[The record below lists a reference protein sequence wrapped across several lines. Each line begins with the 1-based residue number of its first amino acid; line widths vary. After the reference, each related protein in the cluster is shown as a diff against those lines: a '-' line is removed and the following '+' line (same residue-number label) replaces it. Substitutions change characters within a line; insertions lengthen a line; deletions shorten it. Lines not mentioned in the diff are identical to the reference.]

1 MCGGG
6 GWGGGCSG
14 IAPFEIKSNK
24 VIFVNLKH
32 II

>member
-1 MCGGG
+1 MCVCGGG
-6 GWGGGCSG
+6 VGSG

-32 II
+32 VT